1 MRAPTAD
8 DVRAMLRPLSATD
21 RKIVGGVTAWMMAEP
36 QRVRDREWLSQR
48 FVEIAAQAMAD
59 EGEGEDAA
67 TTDDVEK
74 VRAFAQTRMQDL
86 MVAATAVF
94 VRTAE
99 DLRAQGGP
107 VTMERASAIVRGYLE
122 G

>member
-99 DLRAQGGP
+99 DLRAQGGA